1 MSPLPGPP
9 SERAGP
15 LRVGIALAA
24 AVLVALHLAAV
35 GSMLTGAFRPTIAL
49 VLAESVPYAAAVGLV
64 LAGARLPLA
73 AILLVALAMRLALL
87 PFPPAHSTDVYRY
100 VWEGRIQA
108 AGFSPYLHVPAD
120 PVLAPLRDAAIW
132 PNINR
137 ADYAPTIYPP
147 VAQIFFLLVT
157 RVSETV
163 TAMKLALVACEGV
176 AAFALVR
183 LLDRIGQPR
192 ERVVILAWSPLAAWE
207 FAGNGHVDAL
217 MIALVALALL
227 ASRAGRDALAGAVLA
242 GAVLTKFLPLALV
255 PALWRRWDWRAPA
268 AFAAVAA
275 LAYAPYAW
283 SAGARVIGFAAN
295 YAGEEGLRDGAG
307 FWFLELAR
315 TVTGIVWPTLLYVGL
330 VAALA
335 AGLGLAAGFGD
346 ARAPRPRLGYAL
358 ALAALALLAI
368 TPQYPW
374 YLTLLLPLLCLVPS
388 PSLLWP
394 LLWLPM
400 SAYLL
405 DWDYSRAVPWI
416 PATVYGGALVL
427 LILFPAASRALGR
440 LGPAPG
446 PERLGREQR
455 SSPA

>member
-1 MSPLPGPP
+1 MSLLPGHPT
-9 SERAGP
+9 EHARRLG
-15 LRVGIALAA
+15 LALAA
-24 AVLVALHLAAV
+24 ALLVALHLAAV
-35 GSMLTGAFRPTIAL
+35 GSMLAGAFRPTIAL
-49 VLAESVPYAAAVGLV
+49 VLLESVPYAAAVWLV

-100 VWEGRIQA
+100 VWEGRVQA

-120 PVLAPLRDAAIW
+120 PVLAPLRDAAVW

-147 VAQIFFLLVT
+147 VAQMFFLLVT
-157 RVSETV
+157 RVSGTV

-176 AAFALVR
+176 AVFALLR
-183 LLDRIGQPR
+183 LLDRVGLPR
-192 ERVVILAWSPLAAWE
+192 ERVVVLAWSPLAAWE

-227 ASRAGRDALAGAVLA
+227 ASRSGRDALAGAVLA
-242 GAVLTKFLPLALV
+242 GAVLTKFLPLVLA
-255 PALWRRWDWRAPA
+255 PALWRRWDPRLPGAL
-268 AFAAVAA
+268 VVVGA
-275 LAYAPYAW
+275 LAYAPYLW
-283 SAGARVIGFAAN
+283 GAGARVVGFAPS

-307 FWFLELAR
+307 FWLLELAR
-315 TVTGIVWPTLLYVGL
+315 DATGIAWPTLAYVGL

-335 AGLGLAAGFGD
+335 AGLGLAAGFGEP
-346 ARAPRPRLGYAL
+346 RAPRPRLGHAL

-374 YLTLLLPLLCLVPS
+374 YLTYLLPLLCLAPS
-388 PSLLWP
+388 PSALWP

-405 DWDYSRAVPWI
+405 DWDYSREVAWI

-427 LILFPAASRALGR
+427 LILSLAVPRALGPGR
-440 LGPAPG
+440 FGRKPRSFPA
-446 PERLGREQR
+446 
-455 SSPA
+455 